1 MICNN
6 ACRVCKMSD
15 GASRMIKYSVRHY
28 AHPKCALERWG
39 AKFFDRLT
47 PWQLSQFPA
56 PIAAKAGLFDELKR
70 RVDANHAQGLGL

>member
-1 MICNN
+1 MS

-15 GASRMIKYSVRHY
+15 SASRLTKYAVRHY

-56 PIAAKAGLFDELKR
+56 LPAADAGLLDELKR
-70 RVDANHAQGLGL
+70 RVDTNRAQGLGL